1 MKENANLKEE
11 VQSKESVLSE
21 MQGQIMNALAKE
33 RDCFEKLNSLKTGLE
48 EEREKHEK
56 LCSDYNILLSE
67 KATLSQNLSNG
78 NAEIKDLQKK
88 LETVEHKEES
98 AKKEIEVLKEQ
109 NNQQK
114 EELKALDETLKQQDQ
129 ETDSK
134 LGEKEESSKHLQNE
148 VKKKEKLLKAMENK
162 NKSLKK
168 KFIEETR
175 HCSVYKTEMKQL
187 NLELT
192 DLNKQYEE
200 SIQSFHK
207 EIEEVKLEKE
217 KLTEEVKALKFTAE
231 AALKSQKET
240 EIMCQNKIAEMVTLM
255 EKHKHQY
262 DKMVDEKDAELKCWK
277 EKELNIN
284 LSKTPLEVELLA
296 VKGELS
302 GVKQE
307 LKKVTEEKEG
317 FAKQTKTMKG
327 TVKSLKD
334 ELKKKVESNSKLK
347 NLSDNASNCEVPS
360 TPVRKNSLSTASKS
374 AELFKESGRASI
386 IQRTHTWTPAEKTK
400 IVPNHQTYTIR
411 TPPIIQNKILKGTM
425 KPPCGEVLQK
435 KRKVVL
441 DLDTHSDSS
450 EHSDLLSMIPESE
463 MFRELYKGN
472 SEAAY
477 LFGRPL
483 QQLTSPAKPK
493 TYGSALKLIAVKK
506 MREAGWEAVTKESRK
521 KRMKIAEKIF

>member
-162 NKSLKK
+162 LNSLKKQLENKNKSTEELNQENKSLKK

-255 EKHKHQY
+255 EKHK
-262 DKMVDEKDAELKCWK
+262 
-277 EKELNIN
+277 
-284 LSKTPLEVELLA
+284 EVELLA